1 MAPVLRSCLRKEGE
15 APSRKRPVGASPM
28 RVKFNPSAHRTFSI
42 SPRNVPD
49 MFFADP
55 SPIETAAEAA
65 EIDGDLESVRV
76 QLRQQAKRARRGFGP
91 AVVPASSVAEAED
104 APRRRRAVCF
114 DDAKEAC
121 AEVQTGAAGAEEPRC
136 AAAAEEPQGAAD
148 TEVPKG
154 ASPTSLLGKRGSP
167 EPPADAS
174 AARAP
179 AENAPG
185 AAKRRKE
192 EKMMA
197 EIEGMSVFEL
207 KNKIREVAARR
218 RERERRVPLSRRPA
232 LAALGARAAAPA
244 QRSPQRASPRLRA
257 SPSPK

>member
-76 QLRQQAKRARRGFGP
+76 QLRQQAKRGRRGFGP
-91 AVVPASSVAEAED
+91 AVVPASSVADAED

-114 DDAKEAC
+114 DDAKEAR
-121 AEVQTGAAGAEEPRC
+121 AEVQKGAAGAEEPRC
-136 AAAAEEPQGAAD
+136 TAAPEEP
-148 TEVPKG
+148 KS
-154 ASPTSLLGKRGSP
+154 ASPTSVLGKRGSP

-174 AARAP
+174 MARAP

-192 EKMMA
+192 EKMLA

-244 QRSPQRASPRLRA
+244 QRSPQRASPRLHA
-257 SPSPK
+257 SPSPESERS